1 MMAPGAPQPEDRPIM
16 TDTAPDP
23 ARLAAILDF
32 LDRAE
37 ALKDTLRSGA
47 TRLGRRESTAEH
59 SWRLCLMTMLLARET
74 PDCDPL
80 RLLRMCLA
88 HDLGEA
94 ISGDVPA
101 VDQQAGDGREARERA
116 DLETLCAPLPA
127 DLRDGILDL
136 WSDYAAG
143 ESPEAR
149 AAKGLD
155 KIETVLQHALGA
167 NPPGFD
173 LGFNLGYGRA
183 RTEATPLLRTL
194 RAMADD
200 RTRARMAADAGGA

>member
-1 MMAPGAPQPEDRPIM
+1 MSQSESDN
-16 TDTAPDP
+16 APDP
-23 ARLAAILDF
+23 APATALDPDRLSAILAF
-32 LDRAE
+32 LDGAE

-47 TRLGRRESTAEH
+47 TRRGRRESTAEH
-59 SWRLCLMTMLLARET
+59 TWRLALMAMLLARET

-80 RLLRMCLA
+80 RLIRMCLA

-94 ISGDVPA
+94 LSGDVSA
-101 VDQQAGDGREARERA
+101 VDQRPGDGREARERA

-127 DLRDGILDL
+127 DLRAEILDL
-136 WSDYAAG
+136 CADYAAG

-155 KIETVLQHALGA
+155 KLETVLQHAVGA

-173 LGFNLGYGRA
+173 LGFNLDYGRD
-183 RTEATPLLRTL
+183 RTGATPLLRTL
-194 RAMADD
+194 RGMADA
-200 RTRARMAADAGGA
+200 RTRAAMARGA

>member
-1 MMAPGAPQPEDRPIM
+1 MVRAMNDLSDPDS
-16 TDTAPDP
+16 PDP
-23 ARLAAILDF
+23 VRLLALIEF

-47 TRLGRRESTAEH
+47 TRRGRRESTAEH
-59 SWRLCLMTMLLARET
+59 TWRLCLMAMLLTRET
-74 PDCDPL
+74 PECDPL
-80 RLLRMCLA
+80 RLLRICIV

-101 VDQQAGDGREARERA
+101 VDQAADDGREARERA
-116 DLETLCAPLPA
+116 DLATLCAPLPE
-127 DLRDGILDL
+127 DLRAEILDL
-136 WSDYAAG
+136 WDDYAAG

-155 KIETVLQHALGA
+155 KIETLLQHAVGD

-173 LGFNLGYGRA
+173 LGFNLGYGRT
-183 RTEATPLLRTL
+183 RTGATPLLRAL
-194 RAMADD
+194 RAMADA
-200 RTRARMAADAGGA
+200 RTRGRMAAEAGA